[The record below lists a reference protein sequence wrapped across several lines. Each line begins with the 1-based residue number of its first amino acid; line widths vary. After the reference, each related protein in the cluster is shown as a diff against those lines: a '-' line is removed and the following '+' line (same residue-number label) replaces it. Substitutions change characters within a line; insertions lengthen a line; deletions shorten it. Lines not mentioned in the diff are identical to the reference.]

1 MKVTIT
7 TIVLLSS
14 LLAMPVYAFQCPVAV
29 YQIDVALQA
38 ETSLGAEQ
46 LAEVKKLRDEGEQL
60 HTAGKH
66 AEAVATLAKAKE
78 LLNI

>member
-38 ETSLGAEQ
+38 ETSLGADQ
-46 LAEVKKLRDEGEQL
+46 LAEVKRLRDEGEQL
-60 HTAGKH
+60 HKAGKH
-66 AEAVATLAKAKE
+66 GDAVAILAKAKE
-78 LLNI
+78 LFSM